1 MTRSNRSVATLM
13 ISGLLALTTPVVINA
28 EKVGANEYFA
38 NQCNPA
44 VVGTYLSTATQT
56 NAASGQPT
64 SYREIITLSA
74 DGTLIANDSTAGG
87 VPGSSNPVEQPFGP
101 IQGTWTCTRNNE
113 IVAKVL
119 NFGFPSGSL
128 PGYIAVT
135 EYRLRFNPQTR
146 TLNGNLSYDLFDLN
160 SNPLDKNTQPNP
172 DGPFEF
178 SYSGEK
184 LTINQR

>member
-1 MTRSNRSVATLM
+1 MMRSNRSVATLM
-13 ISGLLALTTPVVINA
+13 ISGLLALTAPVFINA
-28 EKVGANEYFA
+28 DKVGANEYFE
-38 NQCNPA
+38 NRCGQA
-44 VVGTYLSTATQT
+44 VIGTYLSTATQT
-56 NAASGQPT
+56 NATGGQPT

-74 DGTLIANDSTAGG
+74 DGNLIANDSTAGG

-101 IQGTWTCTRNNE
+101 VQGTWTCGRNNE

-146 TLNGNLSYDLFDLN
+146 TLNGNLTYDLFDLN
-160 SNPLDKNTQPNP
+160 SNPLDENTQPIP
-172 DGPFEF
+172 GGPFEF

>member
-1 MTRSNRSVATLM
+1 MMRSNRTVATL
-13 ISGLLALTTPVVINA
+13 IIGGLLTLTAPVLINA
-28 EKVGANEYFA
+28 DKVNANEDFE
-38 NQCNPA
+38 NQCGQE
-44 VVGTYLSTATQT
+44 VIGTYLSTATQT
-56 NAASGQPT
+56 NATDGQPT
-64 SYREIITLSA
+64 SYREIVTLGA
-74 DGTLIANDSTAGG
+74 DGNLIANDSTAGG

-101 IQGTWTCTRNNE
+101 VQGAWTCERNNE